1 MKIALISPYPPS
13 RDGIAD
19 YAAKLVDA
27 LRSERA
33 DCDITVHNL
42 RTGAVRDSGD
52 RDALSLDP
60 RSWTALYRRL
70 IRDRPDVVHV
80 QFDIS
85 NYLLL
90 IVPLVGLLAALRRRG
105 GTALVATFHEAYRD
119 RELYGVASVAFY
131 RAFHRLFD
139 RIYVHTTL
147 SQNRLI
153 DTYGAA
159 PAMVTCI
166 PHGAAEFVSKER
178 NHDALRTRF
187 GIPPGTPVVLNFGY
201 LYRTKGVE
209 YLIESLASL
218 KAAGRPMPAVLI
230 AGEVPRRTGL
240 FRIFQARNDRYLA
253 GLKHRIH
260 EAGLDAVVTF
270 TGYIAKE
277 ELYSLFTLADVVV
290 LPYLS
295 VDQSGVLNTAIAART
310 PVIAS
315 DIGGL
320 GETLRDVGVLVP
332 PRDSAAIA
340 RALTAVLDDP
350 AHRADLVARYDALAE
365 RLDTRQVAVALLDD
379 YERVAGP
386 AHAVFGSAG

>member
-1 MKIALISPYPPS
+1 MKIALITPYPPD

-19 YAAKLVDA
+19 YAAKLVNA
-27 LRSERA
+27 LRAERP
-33 DCDITVHNL
+33 DVDITVH
-42 RTGAVRDSGD
+42 S

-60 RSWTALYRRL
+60 RCWTALYRRL
-70 IRDRPDVVHV
+70 IQDRPDVVHV

-90 IVPLVGLLAALRRRG
+90 IAGLFGLLAALRRRG
-105 GTALVATFHEAYRD
+105 GPALVATFHEAYRD
-119 RELYGVASVAFY
+119 RELYGAASVAFY

-147 SQNRLI
+147 SENRLI
-153 DTYGAA
+153 DTYGA
-159 PAMVTCI
+159 PAARVTCI
-166 PHGAAEFVSKER
+166 PHGAAEFVSKEQ
-178 NHDALRTRF
+178 NHDALRARF
-187 GIPPGTPVVLNFGY
+187 AIRPGTPVVLNFGY

-209 YLIESLASL
+209 YLVESLVRL
-218 KAAGRPMPAVLI
+218 KVAGRPLPAVLI
-230 AGEVPRRTGL
+230 AGEVPQRTGL

-253 GLKHRIH
+253 GLKHRIR
-260 EAGLDAVVTF
+260 ETGLDDVVTF

-332 PRDSAAIA
+332 PRDSGAITE
-340 RALTAVLDDP
+340 ALITVLDDRD
-350 AHRADLVARYDALAE
+350 HHADLVERYGALAE
-365 RLDTRQVAVALLDD
+365 RLDMRQVAVALLED
-379 YERVAGP
+379 YERVSGRAVLRAG
-386 AHAVFGSAG
+386 